1 MRAQI
6 MRDEQRDRMLIEI
19 ARALELLL
27 ADMMSRQNNAET
39 FEAAENLADARR
51 AFEQHYL

>member
-1 MRAQI
+1 